1 MEKSISLKCPVCIA
15 SMCPARQFVCPTCS
29 FRCCKPCMRT
39 YVLAA
44 LEPSCMNPDCRRT
57 FSSEVLLDQMPN
69 NFRSQYRD
77 HQATLV
83 LERERQRLP
92 DSTVIAPRKIKI
104 KRLDTKIAQT
114 IADLE
119 IMKRERYDLVLQ
131 NSHDTHSV
139 NVERRSFIKRCAAE
153 NCNGF
158 LSTAYKCQICEKRTC
173 VDCNVVRET
182 DAHECRPEDIET
194 TKLLKSDT
202 KNCPRCAV
210 PIYRSSGC
218 PQMFCV
224 QCHTAFDWNT
234 LRIIDGPIHNPHYFE
249 IQSAMAANGIEA
261 TRPVTRG
268 LDLPCNQT
276 THDTMT
282 TMFSR
287 LTLFSQGIQ
296 ETNRIIQRSLMHIM
310 EYSMREFSPEL
321 NLEWQRETFRLNFLM
336 SNVVYDEINEKRFKT
351 FTEEN
356 WLQRLKLQQSEI
368 MRTKGNHDI
377 LQTYLHTMCDLLVK
391 LNDTAIPAIT
401 TYSEMELLRKLV
413 NNALAKNCNSLSI
426 ARRKITKI
434 NTGTMYMNLVTVKPA
449 GKK

>member
-1 MEKSISLKCPVCIA
+1 
-15 SMCPARQFVCPTCS
+15 
-29 FRCCKPCMRT
+29 
-39 YVLAA
+39 
-44 LEPSCMNPDCRRT
+44 
-57 FSSEVLLDQMPN
+57 
-69 NFRSQYRD
+69 
-77 HQATLV
+77 
-83 LERERQRLP
+83 
-92 DSTVIAPRKIKI
+92 
-104 KRLDTKIAQT
+104 
-114 IADLE
+114 
-119 IMKRERYDLVLQ
+119 
-131 NSHDTHSV
+131 
-139 NVERRSFIKRCAAE
+139 
-153 NCNGF
+153 
-158 LSTAYKCQICEKRTC
+158 
-173 VDCNVVRET
+173 
-182 DAHECRPEDIET
+182 
-194 TKLLKSDT
+194 
-202 KNCPRCAV
+202 
-210 PIYRSSGC
+210 
-218 PQMFCV
+218 
-224 QCHTAFDWNT
+224 
-234 LRIIDGPIHNPHYFE
+234 
-249 IQSAMAANGIEA
+249 MAANGIEA

-434 NTGTMYMNLVTVKPA
+434 NTRTMYMNLVTVKPA